1 MSPKANETQK
11 AIRRWEE
18 KGLLQAPL
26 GDVLR
31 AEVEAE
37 GWTES
42 RRWSQYL
49 LAGTGGAVLIIA
61 AGTFLAWMWPE
72 MGFAGQSVALAVVG
86 AVVLA
91 LGMVLTSRRRWIAVA
106 YLLQVAGPIMI
117 VMAAAWSE
125 NVWPDRTPGGIGA
138 GLVVLASMVVSLIV
152 ALRKD
157 DALVALQIPLAF
169 LLLFETLDRA
179 LALDVKTCLWIL
191 DGLLVVAL
199 AVTAF
204 RLRRPGGAKWLLGA
218 FAAFLY
224 AAVVLLVFSSVVV
237 WNMDRFAVIP
247 MDIWLLLVAGLSVWG
262 QQDTVPEHL
271 RLEGYER
278 QLAYCIVLW
287 IPFGFF
293 TTLEAMRAGPNTTA
307 LSVAVVGAL
316 GLWFAI
322 PRGSRGVLVAS
333 CLSLLAAAWY
343 YGEAKAGALGS
354 VLALAVMAGVLLWAS
369 SRMAGPR
376 RDAVP
381 AAP

>member
-1 MSPKANETQK
+1 VSPKSTETLN

-61 AGTFLAWMWPE
+61 AGTFLAWIWPDL
-72 MGFAGQSVALAVVG
+72 GFGGQAVALAIVG
-86 AVVLA
+86 AAVLA
-91 LGMVLTSRRRWIAVA
+91 LGVLLTSRRRWIAVA

-125 NVWPDRTPGGIGA
+125 NAWPDRTPGGIGA
-138 GLVVLASMVVSLIV
+138 GLVVLASLVV
-152 ALRKD
+152 ALAVALKKED
-157 DALVALQIPLAF
+157 MLVALQVPLAF
-169 LLLFETLDRA
+169 LLLFEVLDRT
-179 LALDVKTCLWIL
+179 LGLDVKTCLWIL

-204 RLRRPGGAKWLLGA
+204 HLRRPGGAKWLLGA

-224 AAVVLLVFSSVVV
+224 AAVVLLLFSGIIV
-237 WNMDRFAVIP
+237 WNMDRFTVIP
-247 MDIWLLLVAGLSVWG
+247 LDIWLLAVAGLSVWG
-262 QQDTVPEHL
+262 QQESVPEHL

-287 IPFGFF
+287 IPFGLN
-293 TTLEAMRAGPNTTA
+293 TTLEVMHTGPSAAA
-307 LSVAVVGAL
+307 LTIAVVGAL
-316 GLWFAI
+316 GLWFAL
-322 PRGSRGVLVAS
+322 PRGSRSVLVAS
-333 CLSLLAAAWY
+333 CLTLLAAAWY
-343 YGEAKAGALGS
+343 YGGAKAGALGA
-354 VLALAVMAGVLLWAS
+354 VLALTVMAGILFWAS
-369 SRMAGPR
+369 SRMSGPR
-376 RDAVP
+376 SSPQP